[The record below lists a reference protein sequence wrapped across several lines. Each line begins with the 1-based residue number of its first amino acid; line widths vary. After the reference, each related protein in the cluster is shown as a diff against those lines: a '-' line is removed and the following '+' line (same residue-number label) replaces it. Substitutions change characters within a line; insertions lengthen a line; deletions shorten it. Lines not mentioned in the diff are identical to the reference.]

1 MVCIYVFVLY
11 FSRQGRR
18 RNVQTLGK
26 MTATGAITNTS
37 TISQLTRQDGA
48 SRNLT
53 ITKIQSQE
61 EFNNK
66 SSILTSRYDC
76 AVTKKKLTKHSLH
89 AEIQSNTDN
98 WHIVENSLR
107 IAPIHS
113 PLHSDPCSHQHVQ
126 LISKG
131 RKFNP
136 FLSESM
142 FLLILLFS
150 PHLTTAS
157 LSPRSKE
164 LATKWAPRFAL
175 YL

>member
-1 MVCIYVFVLY
+1 MYVVVCIYVFVLY

-53 ITKIQSQE
+53 ITKIQLQE

-66 SSILTSRYDC
+66 LSFITSCYC
-76 AVTKKKLTKHSLH
+76 AVLK
-89 AEIQSNTDN
+89 
-98 WHIVENSLR
+98 
-107 IAPIHS
+107 
-113 PLHSDPCSHQHVQ
+113 
-126 LISKG
+126 ISK
-131 RKFNP
+131 FNL

-142 FLLILLFS
+142 FLLILSLFFS
-150 PHLTTAS
+150 PHLSTAS